1 MKVALPL
8 AILLLAVSTS
18 AQGSDSAARCAA
30 EAAQGRKAACEHAL
44 RATPDDVALRRNYA
58 LALLSAGDEE
68 HAVSQY
74 RRAATLA
81 PDDPQSHFLLAVAL
95 GTINRYADSLPHVE
109 RALALDS
116 DHHDTL
122 VLAVVM
128 HQHLGQTAPAF
139 RYGRRLA
146 ELGDVI
152 AMDEVAGMY
161 EHGIGVP
168 PDWRQSLLWLR
179 RAAEAGHHGA
189 MLRLRRAYL
198 EGELGLAVNESKAIE
213 WANRARK
220 ARDG

>member
-1 MKVALPL
+1 MRAYLALVV
-8 AILLLAVSTS
+8 LLAVSTS
-18 AQGSDSAARCAA
+18 AHAADLAARCAA
-30 EAAQGRKAACEHAL
+30 EAAQGGKAACEQAL
-44 RATPDDVALRRNYA
+44 RATPDDVALHRHYA

-74 RRAATLA
+74 RRAAALA
-81 PDDPQSHFLLAVAL
+81 PDDAQSHFLLAVAL

-109 RALALDS
+109 RALALDP
-116 DHHDTL
+116 DHRNTL
-122 VLAVVM
+122 ALAVVM
-128 HQHLGQTAPAF
+128 HQHLGRSAPAF
-139 RYGRRLA
+139 RYALRLA

-161 EHGIGVP
+161 ERGTGVSK
-168 PDWRQSLLWLR
+168 DSSQAVRWLN
-179 RAAEAGHHGA
+179 RAADAGHHGA

-198 EGELGLAVNESKAIE
+198 EGELGLAVDENKAVE

>member
-1 MKVALPL
+1 MRVSLPL
-8 AILLLAVSTS
+8 AILLLAVAPS
-18 AQGSDSAARCAA
+18 ARAADGAAQCAA
-30 EAAQGRKAACEHAL
+30 EAGQGSRAACERAL
-44 RATPDDVALRRNYA
+44 RATPDDVALRRHYA

-74 RRAATLA
+74 RRAAALA

-109 RALALDS
+109 RALSLDP

-139 RYGRRLA
+139 GYALRLA

-161 EHGIGVP
+161 ERGIGVP
-168 PDWRQSLLWLR
+168 PDWRQSVLW
-179 RAAEAGHHGA
+179 
-189 MLRLRRAYL
+189 LRRAYL
-198 EGELGLAVNESKAIE
+198 EGEFGLSVDENKAIE

>member
-1 MKVALPL
+1 MRIALPL
-8 AILLLAVSTS
+8 AVLLLAVAPS
-18 AQGSDSAARCAA
+18 AHAADWAAQCAA
-30 EAAQGRKAACEHAL
+30 EAAQGGRAACERAL
-44 RATPDDVALRRNYA
+44 RAAPDDVALRRHYA

-74 RRAATLA
+74 RRAAALA

-109 RALALDS
+109 RALALDP

-139 RYGRRLA
+139 RYALRLA
-146 ELGDVI
+146 ELGDVV

-161 EHGIGVP
+161 ERGVGTP
-168 PDWRQSLLWLR
+168 PDWRKSLMWLR
-179 RAAEAGHHGA
+179 RAAAAGHHGA

-198 EGELGLAVNESKAIE
+198 EGELGLAVDEKQAIE